1 MQAAV
6 RTTLWTGVE
15 ERLVLSAIFL
25 LALLVRLV
33 VVGGTIGFHTSALA
47 EGTSDSR
54 IHIALV
60 QSLLNGRG
68 YSLDGPTAIT
78 PPLYI
83 LFLASLYRLFDGPA
97 AVRLVQIVLGAA
109 GCVVLY
115 AIGRRVFDQT
125 TGLLAAGLLSLNPLV
140 VYLAGLHLT
149 ESLFLFLVLL
159 LIWQSLRVA
168 DQPTAIQAVG
178 LGGLLGLAMLVRA
191 IFVAFLPFV
200 FVWAV
205 SVWGIRTSHAYR
217 VFAVALVSAMVVIMP
232 WTVRNYLVLGAVV
245 PVQSNGGMV
254 FWASNNPRSDGGIV
268 LPTRE
273 TWTATRPPDDNMYGW
288 RDLTPTEENRLYV
301 RTALS
306 WIREHP
312 RDYMRLLVRK
322 FLRLYGFTRAAEG
335 QEVIVPAAVQVFHAG
350 FLAAALAGLLLTIRR
365 WRTLALLLVLI
376 VFTNLTTLL
385 FGGATRYTIPMIPSL
400 ALLAATA
407 LVTGW
412 HGAAGTMGGA
422 R

>member
-6 RTTLWTGVE
+6 RTTLWTGLE

-83 LFLASLYRLFDGPA
+83 FFLASLYRLFDGPA
-97 AVRLVQIVLGAA
+97 AVRLAQIVLGAA

-168 DQPTAIQAVG
+168 DQPTVIQAVG

-205 SVWGIRTSHAYR
+205 SVWGIRSSHAYR
-217 VFAVALVSAMVVIMP
+217 TFAVALVSTVIVLTP
-232 WTVRNYLVLGAVV
+232 WTIRNYLVVGAVV

-254 FWASNNPRSDGGIV
+254 FWGSNNPHSGGGIV
-268 LPTRE
+268 LPTSD
-273 TWTATRPPDDNMYGW
+273 TWTAGRPPDDNQYGW
-288 RDLTPTEENRLYV
+288 RDLTPAEENRLYI

-306 WIREHP
+306 WMREHP
-312 RDYMRLLVRK
+312 GDYVRLLGHKV
-322 FLRLYGFTRAAEG
+322 LRLYRFTRAADEQG
-335 QEVIVPAAVQVFHAG
+335 LEVPVAVQVFHTG
-350 FLAAALAGLLLTIRR
+350 FLLAALAGLCLTLRS
-365 WRTLALLLVLI
+365 WRTLSLLLAFI
-376 VFTNLTTLL
+376 VFTHLTTLV

-400 ALLAATA
+400 TLFAAAAVARIWRAATGA
-407 LVTGW
+407 P
-412 HGAAGTMGGA
+412 GAA
-422 R
+422 